1 MKVTLRGYVKVRMV
15 TDVDTTNEDAAFE
28 EASGRFY
35 DGLTTLIHVPN
46 SDFDWE
52 MDSDLDMEVD
62 ECASN
67 HTAC

>member
-1 MKVTLRGYVKVRMV
+1 MKVTLIGYVRMQMV
-15 TDVDTTNEDAAFE
+15 TDVDTTDEDAAFE
-28 EASGRFY
+28 EASGMFY
-35 DGLTTLIHVPN
+35 DGLNALINAPY
-46 SDFDWE
+46 SDFDWW